1 MVINIHFLAAEDGNK
16 KIGQLKDDFSY
27 QDFIDMINGLYGA
40 NSHTVHTFVAK
51 GKQLCADDEEKFKE
65 RRKLITNSVNIFV
78 GRRMH
83 GGYHRISHYLFQFCV

>member
-1 MVINIHFLAAEDGNK
+1 MIINVHFLAEDGK
-16 KIGQLKDDFSY
+16 KTTGQLRDDFSY
-27 QDFIDMINGLYGA
+27 KDFIDMVNNLFGP
-40 NSHTVHTFVAK
+40 NSHTMHTFVAK

-83 GGYHRISHYLFQFCV
+83 GGCQ